1 MRSILVEFARFK
13 HLGTGILRDGD
24 DYLRSITSHCVHQV
38 RIPINQ
44 QAFNQLMNSLRYVYK
59 DQREYDDAFKKLA
72 SLVTNLL
79 RRQDYMDAGE
89 LLDKLKSIR
98 DAGDD
103 ALLQHLTQLLKQH
116 NHESLLEEGP
126 LLEEIKYNGD
136 KLQQIDLVTNAAE
149 LSALPFEA
157 AMADDGK
164 PLFLSGDG
172 IVLTR
177 RVRGVFRDTTPHWPA
192 TPKVLFIWSEAGGS
206 VPHEAHKEALLNAL
220 KPWLPP
226 YKREKVFVEIGNA
239 RYRDI
244 KNISGEDGFTHCH
257 LLAHGQQIGQN
268 DDKRFGIALNH
279 PVDGADLITPDDLCK
294 ALEGVRSSAVV
305 VTLAACDAGNQTDVI
320 NPDKS
325 VAHLLHTSGFP
336 VVIAS
341 QLPLTKFGSEILTRR
356 FYGDL
361 LNGLDVRVAL
371 HHTREELYN
380 NQLKAGHDWV
390 SLVGYVQ
397 LPEGYNDI
405 LEKVRLKS
413 HLNSL
418 KNLRD
423 RAEVL
428 AQEGASRNEF
438 EAIGGDLER
447 EIVALNKLLAQTRNK
462 RAQDENRGLL
472 GSAEKRLAELLF
484 KHIGGDAAKA
494 ESRKALSRACEWYKE
509 AFEANPSHHWS
520 GVQYLALQTVL
531 SGELDVK
538 KWKAAYCAAEVA
550 RVRPNEYWAQG
561 SLAELAL
568 LARLIG
574 ESTDE
579 TAAFYLQ
586 EMKDRY
592 KAVQSKMPDADN
604 PIPSTKLQL
613 LRYVEWWLPVN
624 GFSPIITGLANEAKK
639 LVLIL
644 SPQAVEPKN
653 SSIKHAM
660 RWTMANRSFPFSRKS
675 THERRSRR
683 NHPVPK

>member
-1 MRSILVEFARFK
+1 
-13 HLGTGILRDGD
+13 
-24 DYLRSITSHCVHQV
+24 
-38 RIPINQ
+38 
-44 QAFNQLMNSLRYVYK
+44 
-59 DQREYDDAFKKLA
+59 
-72 SLVTNLL
+72 
-79 RRQDYMDAGE
+79 
-89 LLDKLKSIR
+89 
-98 DAGDD
+98 
-103 ALLQHLTQLLKQH
+103 
-116 NHESLLEEGP
+116 
-126 LLEEIKYNGD
+126 
-136 KLQQIDLVTNAAE
+136 
-149 LSALPFEA
+149 
-157 AMADDGK
+157 
-164 PLFLSGDG
+164 
-172 IVLTR
+172 
-177 RVRGVFRDTTPHWPA
+177 
-192 TPKVLFIWSEAGGS
+192 
-206 VPHEAHKEALLNAL
+206 
-220 KPWLPP
+220 
-226 YKREKVFVEIGNA
+226 
-239 RYRDI
+239 
-244 KNISGEDGFTHCH
+244 
-257 LLAHGQQIGQN
+257 
-268 DDKRFGIALNH
+268 LNH

-371 HHTREELYN
+371 HHTREELYD
-380 NQLKAGHDWV
+380 NQPEAGHDWV

-397 LPEGYNDI
+397 LPEGYNDF
-405 LEKVRLKS
+405 LEEVRLKS

-428 AQEGASRNEF
+428 ALDGASREAF
-438 EAIGGDLER
+438 EAIGSNLER
-447 EIVALNKLLAQTRNK
+447 EIVALNELLAQTK
-462 RAQDENRGLL
+462 DEQALDENRGLL

-484 KHIGGDAAKA
+484 KHMGDDAAKT

-520 GVQYLALQTVL
+520 AVQYLALQAVL

-550 RVRPNEYWAQG
+550 RLRPDEYWAQG

-568 LARLIG
+568 LARLIE

-592 KAVQSKMPDADN
+592 RAVQSKKPDADN
-604 PIPSTKLQL
+604 PLQSTELQL
-613 LRYVEWWLPVN
+613 LRYVEWWLPSN
-624 GFSPIITGLANEAKK
+624 GFSPDIAGLAAEARE
-639 LVLIL
+639 LIPL
-644 SPQAVEPKN
+644 L
-653 SSIKHAM
+653 
-660 RWTMANRSFPFSRKS
+660 RF
-675 THERRSRR
+675 
-683 NHPVPK
+683 